1 MELATLTSKGQITI
15 PRMIRAMLKVKT
27 GDKIFFEEQQGRIYI
42 ANASQV
48 TLSNLQVAMTGE
60 AEKAGFSS
68 EDDVVSYIKELRKA
82 E

>member
-15 PRMIRAMLKVKT
+15 PRMIRALLKVKT

-48 TLSNLQVAMTGE
+48 TLSNLQVAMAGE